1 VTREGR
7 LLVGILFGGRSAEH
21 EVSVISAQGV
31 MAAIDQDRFRVV
43 PIGVTKEGT
52 WLTPRETQAALD
64 AIKGERMASLSASS
78 QGREETSIR
87 GFTGQALTVLRK
99 IDVLF
104 PLIHGAYGEDG
115 SLQGLL
121 EMLGIPYVGA
131 GVTAS
136 ALGMDKAPQQMVF
149 RQAGLPVPR
158 SLVVTWFQWR
168 DEMAAVVRQIESDLG
183 YPCFVKPASGGSSI
197 GTVKARSQE
206 ELNNGLADALRYD
219 RKALVEQAI
228 DGRHI
233 ECAVLGNDDPQA
245 SPLGEIVFARDFYD
259 YVAKYED
266 PQTRLIIP
274 ADLPPE
280 VSDRLRAMAIAVFKT
295 IDCAGMGRVDF
306 FLTQDGQAYINEI
319 NTIPGFTPM
328 SMYPKLWEIAGL
340 SYTDLITR
348 LIELG
353 LERHEERQA
362 RA

>member
-1 VTREGR
+1 MAREGR

-21 EVSVISAQGV
+21 EVSIVSAQGV
-31 MAAIDQDRFRVV
+31 MAAIDQDRFRAA
-43 PIGVTKEGT
+43 PMGVTKEGT

-64 AIKGERMASLSASS
+64 AIKGERMASLSAGR
-78 QGREETSIR
+78 QGLEETRAR
-87 GFTGQALTVLRK
+87 GFSGQALTVLRK
-99 IDVLF
+99 VDVLF
-104 PLIHGAYGEDG
+104 PLIHGTYGEDG

-136 ALGMDKAPQQMVF
+136 ALGMDKALQQMVL
-149 RQAGLPVPR
+149 RQAGLPVPH
-158 SLVVTWFQWR
+158 SLVVTWPQWKN
-168 DEMAAVVRQIESDLG
+168 EMSAVVRQVESELG
-183 YPCFVKPASGGSSI
+183 YPCFVKPANGGSSI
-197 GTVKARSQE
+197 GTVKAHSQQD
-206 ELNNGLADALRYD
+206 LTNGLAEALRYD

-233 ECAVLGNDDPQA
+233 ECSVLGNDDPQA

-266 PQTRLIIP
+266 PRTRLIIP
-274 ADLPPE
+274 ADLPPQ
-280 VSDRLRAMAIAVFKT
+280 VSERLRALAIIVFKT

-306 FLTQDGQAYINEI
+306 FVTHDGQAYINEI

-328 SMYPKLWEIAGL
+328 SMYPKLWETAGL
-340 SYTDLITR
+340 SYSDLITR

-353 LERHEERQA
+353 LERHQEKQR